1 MLLESRLAPSSMRSS
16 RSILSVVREV
26 VDTYRPLFER
36 LEFAL
41 VESLPRDPVFAVADR
56 DAISQ
61 ALVNLFQNS
70 IKYSDRDKHVTIAL
84 SIDGEEVRVLVADR
98 GIGIPMV
105 DQARIFD
112 RYYRVRSGPTGPQGS
127 GLGLSIVKH
136 VVDAHGGRLEV
147 QSTEAEGSDVRTHPA
162 RAGCALTGRQ
172 GEHERCR
179 GATQMQRANCPR
191 VVDGQPW

>member
-1 MLLESRLAPSSMRSS
+1 M
-16 RSILSVVREV
+16 
-26 VDTYRPLFER
+26 
-36 LEFAL
+36 
-41 VESLPRDPVFAVADR
+41 ADR

-70 IKYSDRDKHVTIAL
+70 IKYSDHDKHVTIAL
-84 SIDGEEVRVLVADR
+84 SIDGEEVRILVADR

-147 QSTEAEGSDVRTHPA
+147 QSTEAEGSTFVLILPAQGVPSPDAKANTNDVEA
-162 RAGCALTGRQ
+162 RRKCNAPTVPESWTGN
-172 GEHERCR
+172 R
-179 GATQMQRANCPR
+179 GDSTMRRA
-191 VVDGQPW
+191 